1 MVREY
6 FNKKY
11 TDSKERQYRK
21 LTEQYNVLKHK
32 KNTLRSQIE
41 EVRVWLTVLYIIAF
55 ILAVY
60 INFHYHE

>member
-41 EVRVWLTVLYIIAF
+41 EVRVWLTVLCIIAF